1 MDMIPKCVDDCPY
14 RNLLKEAEQ
23 KLQQE
28 KNNELH
34 KCREQNKVKERK
46 VRELNKKVLTLT
58 IIATIAGTLIGK
70 EALEFIGEWL
80 GLTGMLFA
88 TLIPLMLEGFKIG
101 NGNKTAGVFPAPG
114 TMAVFA
120 LFPLLSNGRRR
131 K

>member
-1 MDMIPKCVDDCPY
+1 MIPKCVDDCPY
-14 RNLLKEAEQ
+14 KNLLKEAEQ

-34 KCREQNKVKERK
+34 RCKEQNKTKERK
-46 VRELNKKVLTLT
+46 LKALNKKVITLT

-80 GLTGMLFA
+80 G
-88 TLIPLMLEGFKIG
+88 MLEGFNIG
-101 NGNKTAGVFPAPG
+101 NGNETAGVFPAPG
-114 TMAVFA
+114 TLAVFA
-120 LFPLLSNGRRR
+120 LYPFVCGTRKRR